1 MPAPNRYAFRLI
13 PSCSRAA
20 LLTALLLSLGLLGC
34 ASGSLTTDRAYGKLR
49 PKQQLP
55 EREQREQPENLV
67 IKITNVAD
75 AGKSYRNFVVLRV
88 NGQEIAPIE
97 KLSNFTSTYTYPL
110 RLQHGIYE
118 VKAEYHVVGFWR
130 EQVFDI
136 VTDEEVKVLPGQ
148 RTVLQVA
155 LDKDSRGRLR
165 QNPARFQLR
174 YEPLLAEKKPVE
186 EKSFSGPAAL
196 PAPRPYI
203 IEPAPEKTDPRPIIT
218 RPAPEV
224 IAPAPSQPQA
234 PAPVVTPVPAVP
246 QPAPADVVTLQIN
259 TSPSGAE
266 VIVDD
271 RYYGQSP
278 VKIALTNQQD
288 HIVQIS
294 RPGFREV
301 VKILNVAELRE
312 QSLVQ
317 LLIKMEPVEK
327 ARE

>member
-1 MPAPNRYAFRLI
+1 MPAPSRYAFRFI

-34 ASGSLTTDRAYGKLR
+34 ASGRLTTDRAYGKLK

-55 EREQREQPENLV
+55 EREMREQPENLV

-88 NGQEIAPIE
+88 NGQEISPLE

-136 VTDEEVKVLPGQ
+136 ITDEEVKVLPDQ

-174 YEPLLAEKKPVE
+174 YEPLLAEKRPAEVNPVA
-186 EKSFSGPAAL
+186 GQTGQPV
-196 PAPRPYI
+196 PRPYI
-203 IEPAPEKTDPRPIIT
+203 IEPAPETTDARPIIT

-224 IAPAPSQPQA
+224 IAPAPSQPAA
-234 PAPVVTPVPAVP
+234 PAPIVTPVPAAP
-246 QPAPADVVTLQIN
+246 PPAPADLVTLQIN

-271 RYYGQSP
+271 RYCGQSP
-278 VKIALTNQQD
+278 VKITLTSAQN

-301 VKILNVAELRE
+301 VKILNAAELRE
-312 QSLVQ
+312 QPLVQ

-327 ARE
+327 AQE

>member
-1 MPAPNRYAFRLI
+1 MPAPSRYALRFI
-13 PSCSRAA
+13 PLGSRAA
-20 LLTALLLSLGLLGC
+20 LLTALLLALGLLGC
-34 ASGSLTTDRAYGKLR
+34 ASGRLTTDRAYGKLK

-55 EREQREQPENLV
+55 ERELREQPENLV

-88 NGQEIAPIE
+88 NGQEISPVE

-136 VTDEEVKVLPGQ
+136 ITDEEVKVLPDQ

-174 YEPLLAEKKPVE
+174 YEPLLAEKKPADVN
-186 EKSFSGPAAL
+186 SVAGQTGQPV
-196 PAPRPYI
+196 PRPYI
-203 IEPAPEKTDPRPIIT
+203 IEPAPEKTDARPIIT
-218 RPAPEV
+218 RPAPEM
-224 IAPAPSQPQA
+224 IAPAPTQPA
-234 PAPVVTPVPAVP
+234 PPAPVVTPVPAAP
-246 QPAPADVVTLQIN
+246 QPAPAEVVTLQIN

-278 VKIALTNQQD
+278 VKITLTSAQN

-301 VKILNVAELRE
+301 VKILNAAELRE
-312 QSLVQ
+312 QPLVQ
-317 LLIKMEPVEK
+317 LLIKMEPVDQ

>member
-1 MPAPNRYAFRLI
+1 MPAPSRYAFHAVTAWFATSLV
-13 PSCSRAA
+13 A
-20 LLTALLLSLGLLGC
+20 LLWSAGLLGC
-34 ASGSLTTDRAYGKLR
+34 ASGRLTTDRAYARLK

-55 EREQREQPENLV
+55 ERELREQPENLL

-75 AGKSYRNFVVLRV
+75 AGRSYRNFVVLRI
-88 NGQEIAPIE
+88 NGQEISPIE

-155 LDKDSRGRLR
+155 LDKDSRGWLR

-174 YEPLLAEKKPVE
+174 YEPLLADKKPVE
-186 EKSFSGPAAL
+186 EKASSGQAAVTT
-196 PAPRPYI
+196 PRPFI
-203 IEPAPEKTDPRPIIT
+203 IEPAPEKPDPRPIIT

-224 IAPAPSQPQA
+224 IAPAPSQPVAQA
-234 PAPVVTPVPAVP
+234 PQATPAAS
-246 QPAPADVVTLQIN
+246 QPAPADVVTVQIN
-259 TSPSGAE
+259 TSPAGAE

-278 VKIALTNQQD
+278 LKITLTNTQN
-288 HIVQIS
+288 HILQIS
-294 RPGFREV
+294 RPGYREV
-301 VKILNVAELRE
+301 VKILNAAELRE
-312 QSLVQ
+312 QPLLQ

-327 ARE
+327 TRE